1 MRKTLI
7 SIAVAALV
15 TAPFAVVADSA
26 NWSEEKAA
34 QVDQNRNTNSG
45 NGNGGERQRNNG
57 SWTSTT
63 NGETGGRDNDPGNSG
78 NQCQG
83 GKNC

>member
-45 NGNGGERQRNNG
+45 NGNGGERQFRDFHMQLQGLLFGTRG
-57 SWTSTT
+57 SPTR
-63 NGETGGRDNDPGNSG
+63 ETRDRAD
-78 NQCQG
+78 
-83 GKNC
+83 